1 MWIIIKY
8 YRFATL
14 AQLAEHL
21 IRNERVV
28 GSNPISGSKVN
39 KRFPDFGRPL
49 FCIYENL
56 AIVARFRGALAVSVV
71 RNNKKAP
78 NVLQYR

>member
-1 MWIIIKY
+1 VVFEPNPLEGFGSQAKAIIKEGN
-8 YRFATL
+8 RK
-14 AQLAEHL
+14 
-21 IRNERVV
+21 
-28 GSNPISGSKVN
+28 GC
-39 KRFPDFGRPL
+39 PL

>member
-1 MWIIIKY
+1 MTKKKQSENGLPD
-8 YRFATL
+8 F
-14 AQLAEHL
+14 
-21 IRNERVV
+21 RNERVV

-39 KRFPDFGRPL
+39 KRFPEVGRPL

-56 AIVARFRGALAVSVV
+56 AIVARFRGALAVSVI
-71 RNNKKAP
+71 RNNKRAP

>member
-1 MWIIIKY
+1 M
-8 YRFATL
+8 
-14 AQLAEHL
+14 HL
-21 IRNERVV
+21 CIA
-28 GSNPISGSKVN
+28 GSVRAMPEKEKPPAMPVDIY
-39 KRFPDFGRPL
+39 
-49 FCIYENL
+49 CIYENL